1 MTEFMEKQNPQK
13 VLVMGSRGQIGISL
27 CQKLK
32 DAGHIVIELDLVIDS
47 THDLRLFDSPEI
59 TKAFQY
65 ADFAF
70 FLAYDVGGSRYLQKY
85 QESLDFVLN
94 NTKIMTN
101 GFEMLNDY
109 SLPFIFASSQ
119 MSNMSF
125 SAYGSLKSV
134 GEHFTRALGG
144 LVVKFWNV
152 YGFEPDKTKA
162 HVITDFVDSA
172 LNSRQIVMLT
182 DGKETREFL
191 YVDDCSNALLLLMEK
206 FRGTTEFQSFDVTS
220 FQRSTILEVAN
231 EVAAQTGASVIPGS
245 RQDIVQKNQENVPDQ
260 KILQFWKP
268 QIDLRTGIS
277 KIIEKSRAS
286 AGK

>member
-1 MTEFMEKQNPQK
+1 MELQNPQK
-13 VLVMGSRGQIGISL
+13 VLVLGSRGQIGISL

-32 DAGHIVIELDLVIDS
+32 DAGHKVVELDLVIDPA
-47 THDLRLFDSPEI
+47 HDLRLIASPEI
-59 TKAFQY
+59 NEAFQC

-70 FLAYDVGGSRYLQKY
+70 FLAYDVGGSRYLQRY

-101 GFEMLNDY
+101 VFELLKNY
-109 SLPFIFASSQ
+109 SIPFIFASSQ

-125 SAYGSLKSV
+125 SAYGALKSV
-134 GEHFTRALGG
+134 GEHFTKALGG

-172 LNSRQIVMLT
+172 LNTRQIVMLT

-206 FRGTTEFQSFDVTS
+206 SRNSTEFQSFDITS

-231 EVAAQTGASVIPGS
+231 EVAAQIGAIVIPGT
-245 RQDIVQKNQENVPDQ
+245 RQDTVQKNQENTPDQ

-286 AGK
+286 VDK

>member
-1 MTEFMEKQNPQK
+1 MELQNPQK
-13 VLVMGSRGQIGISL
+13 VLVLGSRGQIGISL

-32 DAGHIVIELDLVIDS
+32 DAGHKVVELDLVIDPA
-47 THDLRLFDSPEI
+47 HDLRLIASPEI
-59 TKAFQY
+59 NEAFQC

-101 GFEMLNDY
+101 VFELLKNY
-109 SLPFIFASSQ
+109 SIPFIFASSQ

-125 SAYGSLKSV
+125 SAYGALKSV
-134 GEHFTRALGG
+134 GEHFTKALGG

-172 LNSRQIVMLT
+172 LNTRQIVMLT

-206 FRGTTEFQSFDVTS
+206 SSNSTEFQSFDITS

-231 EVAAQTGASVIPGS
+231 EVATQTGAIVIPGT
-245 RQDIVQKNQENVPDQ
+245 RQDTVQKNQENTPDQ

-286 AGK
+286 VDK